1 MAQLNLS
8 LPSFQGLDLS
18 DEKQLRKLTSYL
30 YRLDEQLR
38 YVLNNLGEENLSDSL
53 RAIINAQTDATVL
66 DEMTGQVQRLSTQ
79 IVQTAQA
86 ISLKADKETLD
97 ALGETLGSSI
107 AALEVTAEQIR
118 AEVSN
123 TASGLQSQ
131 INQQAGQITLSVQT
145 ATNAQNTANSAA
157 GAAAAANAA
166 LGEKLGKKEAA
177 AGVNTGSGILINQNG
192 VYVEGKEIDLRT
204 SDGDEYVHIS
214 EAGVSASSIDAPN
227 VAAKYDGGTWIGVN
241 PQYTAS
247 EIAWGNRYRSLNE
260 AFNALKNKVID
271 EYITISVVSGA
282 LLYETAVLQGARFL
296 SGCTITTS
304 DDPATATING
314 GIEILHCSGYI
325 KIQRLKIYPADG
337 QSAIKA
343 YGKSQFIHM
352 LYCNLYGRA
361 KTTGVFAFGGEISDG
376 TSCQVEFCEFYNF
389 SYAMEVASMASLNVQ
404 SGNKGNCNLRVRGGF
419 MFVTGKAPSENGSDW
434 KYTYNGPYF
443 CSAINVTTDQG
454 SAGGGSSAPTIETA
468 AYSAS
473 TASYKGSGSKYRDD
487 LVQGWYSGIGRIRGC
502 MWFYNAGIR
511 DQLRG
516 KTVLSATLQLTM
528 RSNVGRGVGVT
539 VELSGTSANS
549 GASSVAVTT
558 NYGVLGTANP
568 GETVTFTLPT
578 AAVTDLVNG
587 TINGLMLYSS
597 DTGAYKE
604 RSYSKNYAVFDG
616 AADATPPQLTVIYQ

>member
-107 AALEVTAEQIR
+107 AALEVTADAIR
-118 AEVSN
+118 TEVSN

-145 ATNAQNTANSAA
+145 ANSAA
-157 GAAAAANAA
+157 NAAAAANAA
-166 LGEKLGKKEAA
+166 LGDKLDVDAPSK
-177 AGVNTGSGILINQNG
+177 GVNTGSGILINQNG

-214 EAGVSASSIDAPN
+214 EAGVSASSIAAPN
-227 VAAKYDGGTWIGVN
+227 VMPRYDGPDILYVNPAYSSDRIESGINQPGDAFRSLRDALASLSNKIVLYSVTIQMAPGMTESGNVELARCLCEHAVIISGGGTSPTTLAGTLTIIGCSGNIFISGVN
-241 PQYTAS
+241 FKP
-247 EIAWGNRYRSLNE
+247 
-260 AFNALKNKVID
+260 
-271 EYITISVVSGA
+271 
-282 LLYETAVLQGARFL
+282 
-296 SGCTITTS
+296 
-304 DDPATATING
+304 
-314 GIEILHCSGYI
+314 
-325 KIQRLKIYPADG
+325 
-337 QSAIKA
+337 
-343 YGKSQFIHM
+343 
-352 LYCNLYGRA
+352 
-361 KTTGVFAFGGEISDG
+361 SDG
-376 TSCQVEFCEFYNF
+376 ANGITSYGGNHVEVYRCVFTGNGNGYGIIKTYGGSLYVERCEFYNF
-389 SYAMEVASMASLNVQ
+389 LRSVVSRASAHTTMIEC
-404 SGNKGNCNLRVRGGF
+404 KGNCKINADRGGVIYTDGYMPDSSTTF
-419 MFVTGKAPSENGSDW
+419 APEQSWGGKVFEG
-434 KYTYNGPYF
+434 
-443 CSAINVTTDQG
+443 NVYQVDQG
-454 SAGGGSSAPTIETA
+454 SGGGSSAPTIETA

-487 LVQGWYSGIGRIRGC
+487 LAQGWYSGIGRIRGC

-516 KTVLSATLQLTM
+516 KTVLSATLQLAM
-528 RSNVGRGVGVT
+528 RSNVGRGTSVT

-549 GASSVAVTT
+549 GASSAAVTT
-558 NYGVLGTANP
+558 TYGVLGTANP

-604 RSYSKNYAVFDG
+604 REYSKNYAVFEG
-616 AADATPPQLTVIYQ
+616 GGGNVPVLSVTYQ